1 MKLRVMLGMA
11 LLAALL
17 SAQEATATT
26 AAVATYSSSCTP
38 LTEVQKV
45 ERLLQY
51 IRTLEGATF
60 IRNGMEH
67 TCREAA
73 DHLQAKWEKHMSKIR
88 TAEEFVLNL
97 ASASGLSG
105 EAYKIR
111 FPDGTIVTTKE
122 VLLEELKRLEQ
133 Q

>member
-1 MKLRVMLGMA
+1 MA
-11 LLAALL
+11 LLAAPL
-17 SAQEATATT
+17 AVQEAAATT
-26 AAVATYSSSCTP
+26 AAAAIYSGSDTS
-38 LTEVQKV
+38 LTEAQKV

-67 TCREAA
+67 TCQEAA
-73 DHLQAKWEKHMSKIR
+73 DHLQAKWEKHMSKIS

-105 EAYKIR
+105 EEYKIR
-111 FPDGTIVTTKE
+111 FQDGTTVTTKE